1 MRIQFIITQEEV
13 AAAKA
18 KHKELKQAARLSK
31 SVGEKED
38 AREFYFRA
46 KGFEEALIMFG
57 IYKEKED
64 K

>member
-38 AREFYFRA
+38 AREFYSRA